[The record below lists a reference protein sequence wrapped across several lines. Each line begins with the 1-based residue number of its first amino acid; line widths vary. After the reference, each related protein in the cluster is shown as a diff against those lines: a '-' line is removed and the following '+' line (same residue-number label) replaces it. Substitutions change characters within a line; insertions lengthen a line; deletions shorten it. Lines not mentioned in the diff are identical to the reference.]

1 MKKTASMILSSLL
14 VLSLAACSGGQTQ
27 ESAAPS
33 SQAETAASFQ
43 AGAPLFDSKP
53 GACYT

>member
-14 VLSLAACSGGQTQ
+14 FLSLAACSGGQTQ

-33 SQAETAASFQ
+33 SQAETAASS
-43 AGAPLFDSKP
+43 ADTAS
-53 GACYT
+53 

>member
-1 MKKTASMILSSLL
+1 MILSSLL

-33 SQAETAASFQ
+33 SQAETAASSADTASQ
-43 AGAPLFDSKP
+43 NADS
-53 GACYT
+53 GN